1 MVDPTIIAQYWVP
14 ILILSAVVIVGM
26 IVFGT
31 FGMLITGQTLRIAI
45 ESGFSLTQI
54 GEFAFIIASLGMSLG
69 VLDPTI
75 YPIVVAVSV
84 LTTFTTPYFIRMADP
99 FYSIVE
105 KHLPSS
111 LQFLITRYSKQAC
124 EESETALLWRTVL
137 RRYLWR
143 IVLYS
148 VILITI
154 CIITQRWLLPVMTSL
169 MHGWGRFVTAVITIA
184 AMAPFLLA
192 LSLPASRR
200 TERSRLISANA
211 RFDVPLIVMTIF
223 RLLLSLS
230 FLVYILS
237 AIYTW
242 SVGVTV
248 AIAFFLIFIFMI
260 SKNVKKRMAGIEK
273 KFLNNLNERE
283 LRRSGRNNNVI
294 SDLHLA
300 FMTVGY
306 GCPFLGRRLDES
318 EIARKYGA
326 SVASIQRGD
335 ITIPV
340 PGGNERIFPGDV
352 IGVIG
357 TDYQIQELLSQVE
370 KPSDIKETVNTSDMK
385 LTSLHL
391 TEASP
396 LIGKTLA
403 QSHIRDKF
411 HSLMVGVNRDDK
423 FLNPTADLKF
433 QTDDIV
439 WLVGN
444 PAELAPLKG

>member
-1 MVDPTIIAQYWVP
+1 
-14 ILILSAVVIVGM
+14 
-26 IVFGT
+26 
-31 FGMLITGQTLRIAI
+31 MLFR
-45 ESGFSLTQI
+45 S
-54 GEFAFIIASLGMSLG
+54 
-69 VLDPTI
+69 
-75 YPIVVAVSV
+75 
-84 LTTFTTPYFIRMADP
+84 
-99 FYSIVE
+99 
-105 KHLPSS
+105 
-111 LQFLITRYSKQAC
+111 
-124 EESETALLWRTVL
+124 
-137 RRYLWR
+137 
-143 IVLYS
+143 
-148 VILITI
+148 
-154 CIITQRWLLPVMTSL
+154 

-318 EIARKYGA
+318 EILEFHL
-326 SVASIQRGD
+326 I
-335 ITIPV
+335 
-340 PGGNERIFPGDV
+340 RIRM
-352 IGVIG
+352 
-357 TDYQIQELLSQVE
+357 S
-370 KPSDIKETVNTSDMK
+370 
-385 LTSLHL
+385 
-391 TEASP
+391 
-396 LIGKTLA
+396 
-403 QSHIRDKF
+403 
-411 HSLMVGVNRDDK
+411 
-423 FLNPTADLKF
+423 F
-433 QTDDIV
+433 Q
-439 WLVGN
+439 
-444 PAELAPLKG
+444 